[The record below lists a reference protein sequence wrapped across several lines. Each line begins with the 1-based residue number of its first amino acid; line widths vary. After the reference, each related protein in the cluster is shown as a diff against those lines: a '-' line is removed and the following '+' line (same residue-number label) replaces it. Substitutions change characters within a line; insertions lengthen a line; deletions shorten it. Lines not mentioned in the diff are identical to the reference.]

1 MRARKCALR
10 TNAHKNTHQKMEHCD
25 SIVQNIMHVVESVA
39 TGWHTASC
47 RQSHGALFPNPRIDS
62 HGRVINDFDA
72 GQRDVGIKT
81 VLQLGTLGITQPHNA
96 PTHGRALGKHPLA
109 MLQVCLAS
117 KMRRRSI

>member
-1 MRARKCALR
+1 
-10 TNAHKNTHQKMEHCD
+10 MEHCD
-25 SIVQNIMHVVESVA
+25 SIVQNIMHAVESVA

-81 VLQLGTLGITQPHNA
+81 VLQLGTLGITQPRNA
-96 PTHGRALGKHPLA
+96 PAHGRALGKHPLTFKI
-109 MLQVCLAS
+109 C
-117 KMRRRSI
+117 